1 MSASVDQLRAI
12 CEAAVAGG
20 VTPGLVVLVG
30 QGGVNRQVIA
40 RGQRQVDPTP
50 LPISPATQWDLSSLT
65 KALATSV
72 LAMQALDAG
81 RLELDEPLPHL
92 PPPAEGEP
100 PITVRRALSHSTGWP
115 AHLKFYQQVLGP
127 GGSGAGTLAV
137 RTSVLEAIRRTPRS
151 YPADSRS
158 LYSDLAFML
167 LGDFLEHRLGGTL
180 DQLTRGRIA
189 GPLGLTDLGFRPIAA
204 DGTPL
209 PGGEVA
215 ASQRCPVR
223 GRVLVGEVDDLN
235 AYALGGV
242 AGHAGLFGTATAV
255 AAVAHALCA
264 AYRAPGR
271 SLVDGHLLRAFWQPA
286 GIPGSTWRLGW
297 DGPAASGSLAGD
309 RIARTA
315 VGHLGFTG
323 CSLWIDPERE
333 AFVVMLSNRVH
344 PVAREDDRF
353 RQLRRAVNDAAL
365 AAIGY

>member
-1 MSASVDQLRAI
+1 VSASVDRLRAI

-30 QGGVNRQVIA
+30 QAGVNRQVIA
-40 RGQRQVDPTP
+40 RGLRQVDPAP

-72 LAMQALDAG
+72 LAMQALGEG

-92 PPPAEGEP
+92 PPPAEGEL

-115 AHLKFYQQVLGP
+115 AHLNFHQQVIGA

-137 RTSVLEAIRRTPRS
+137 RTAVLAAIRQTPRS
-151 YPADSRS
+151 YPTDSRS

-167 LGDFLEHRLGGTL
+167 LGDFLEHRLTGTL
-180 DQLTRGRIA
+180 DQLTRTRIA
-189 GPLGLTDLGFRPIAA
+189 GPLGLDDLGYRPIAA
-204 DGTPL
+204 DGTAL

-215 ASQRCPVR
+215 ATQRCSVR

-264 AYRAPGR
+264 AWRGGGR
-271 SLVDGHLLRAFWQPA
+271 GIVDGQLLRAFWQPA

-297 DGPAASGSLAGD
+297 DGPSATGSLAGD

-344 PVAREDDRF
+344 PVAREDERF

-365 AAIGY
+365 EAIGY